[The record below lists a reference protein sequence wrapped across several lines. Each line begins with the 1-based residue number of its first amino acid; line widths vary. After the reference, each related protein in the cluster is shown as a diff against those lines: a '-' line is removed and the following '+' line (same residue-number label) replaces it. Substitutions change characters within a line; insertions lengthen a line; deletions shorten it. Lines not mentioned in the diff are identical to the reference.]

1 MCLSFAIERER
12 KFNLICVQ
20 RMQNQQKKTH
30 QAVAVA
36 STSSQKRTVN
46 YGRDDVCVCVD
57 DKRRM
62 HFMLTLNIRFAET
75 VIGV

>member
-20 RMQNQQKKTH
+20 RMQNQQKKKQH

-36 STSSQKRTVN
+36 SSSSPKRRVN
-46 YGRDDVCVCVD
+46 YGRDDDVCVD